1 MVKSPRKTEANK
13 SNAQF
18 AKGPDDTSLTRL
30 NALDHGI
37 LSKEVV
43 ILHGTGQESIDAFEA
58 LKSSMIKDLSPA
70 GALEELLVDQLITL
84 SWRWRRVIKFENAA
98 IRSKAHT
105 PHEDLYG
112 LPSGFSPDPDTLKQE
127 STELSGIL
135 RALKTEDPIQAEPE
149 IGYRHST

>member
-43 ILHGTGQESIDAFEA
+43 ILHGTGQENINEFEA
-58 LKSSMIKDLSPA
+58 LKSSMIRDLAPA
-70 GALEELLVDQLITL
+70 GALEELLLDQLITF

-98 IRSKAHT
+98 IRSRAHT
-105 PHEDLYG
+105 PHEELFT
-112 LPSGFSPDPDTLKQE
+112 LSSGFAPDPDRLKAE
-127 STELSGIL
+127 AEELNEFL
-135 RALKTEDPIQAEPE
+135 RALEREDPIQAEPD
-149 IGYRHST
+149 IWV